1 MALRPRFRRSSLT
14 VLIAVLF
21 AGGSREIALRQSPR
35 LEYRVVFANARELVR
50 RLDEAGQQGFSC
62 AMVARPEPNVSVP
75 GVVVVLS
82 RTADASVPAVTHR
95 VIKGGYGGADLQP
108 LLDRAGAENFR
119 LCGVAF
125 DEEGSV
131 PAIVAVMT
139 QSSQAWKYG
148 AEVLTDYRGAISRLN
163 AAGKEGYAP
172 VAASP
177 INNNRVPA
185 MRNWVVFAERPAA
198 GRPPVEVAVRSGSG
212 PDALQ
217 KSLVEQSGQG
227 YRAAVVWKEGNDFVV
242 MMTRSTG
249 GSPSSVSYAVEALTP
264 AGVHGVSRPSVA
276 DLPYLSDQRVVITEK
291 SGSVSNEAVE
301 DPLPA
306 LGALGYAAPGAAGT
320 LGDHLSRLHDYVVV
334 SVAVRRGE
342 RDALVLRTVLTH
354 P

>member
-1 MALRPRFRRSSLT
+1 MTSSPRFRLSGLA
-14 VLIAVLF
+14 VVIAVLLL
-21 AGGSREIALRQSPR
+21 GGSEITLTQPAR
-35 LEYRVVFANARELVR
+35 LEYRIVFANARELGR

-62 AMVARPEPNVSVP
+62 AMVARPEPNASMP
-75 GVVVVLS
+75 GVVVVMS
-82 RTADASVPAVTHR
+82 RTAGASGPAVTHR
-95 VIKGGYGGADLQP
+95 VIKGGYGGTDLPP

-163 AAGKEGYAP
+163 AAGKEGFAP

-177 INNNRVPA
+177 INNNRVPD
-185 MRNWVVFAERPAA
+185 MRSWIVFTERPAA

-227 YRAAVVWKEGNDFVV
+227 YRAALVWKEGNDVVV
-242 MMTRSTG
+242 MMTRAAG

-264 AGVHGVSRPSVA
+264 AGVHGVSRPYIA

-301 DPLPA
+301 DPLPP
-306 LGALGYAAPGAAGT
+306 LGALGYAAPGAVGT

-334 SVAVRRGE
+334 SVAVRRGA